1 MWWEAYFSKSS
12 TKKKLSLLYL
22 ANDVLQTSRKKGP
35 EYVQEFLKVL
45 PKAVAAFLQKADDA
59 GKKSVDRMISVWEKR
74 QVFGSK
80 SSKFRRFVEDADRY
94 VTAAKAE
101 GKSRPVPR
109 ASDTA
114 QPSIPS
120 YIQTLMEKMDRA
132 AMSHQ
137 QRTRAEH
144 TYDNSHGQDVG
155 ALQNFQQALKDEMDT
170 RKAVIDH
177 LEVLVQE
184 EHRKYNAALGA
195 LSVLPSS
202 GSYVEQPAVE
212 EDGPPP
218 QNNNGA
224 SEEVQIVNDD
234 EKKNEASEIAA
245 QVMNDPA
252 ALLDILQSMPG
263 GATK

>member
-1 MWWEAYFSKSS
+1 MFAC
-12 TKKKLSLLYL
+12 
-22 ANDVLQTSRKKGP
+22 SRKKGP

-80 SSKFRRFVEDADRY
+80 SSKFRRFVEDADRH
-94 VTAAKAE
+94 VNAVKAD

-109 ASDTA
+109 ASDMA

-120 YIQTLMEKMDRA
+120 YIKSLIEKMDRA
-132 AMSHQ
+132 ATSHQ
-137 QRTRAEH
+137 KRTRAESA
-144 TYDNSHGQDVG
+144 YDSSHGQDVG
-155 ALQNFQQALKDEMDT
+155 ALQNLQQALKDEMDT

-202 GSYVEQPAVE
+202 GSYVDAPEQPAVA
-212 EDGPPP
+212 EDGQPP
-218 QNNNGA
+218 QNNDSAPEGQ
-224 SEEVQIVNDD
+224 QIVNDD